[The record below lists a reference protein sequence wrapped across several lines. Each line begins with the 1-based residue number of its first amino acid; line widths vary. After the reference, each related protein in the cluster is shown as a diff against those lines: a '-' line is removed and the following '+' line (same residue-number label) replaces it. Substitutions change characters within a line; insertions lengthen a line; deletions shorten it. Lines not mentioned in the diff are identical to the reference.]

1 MHTRC
6 ASTDLSQPLFAP
18 CLTLSLVCVLRSDL
32 DLSKGSSLTET
43 DLHHGMAR
51 LLVLDHVM
59 VLEEVRG

>member
-1 MHTRC
+1 
-6 ASTDLSQPLFAP
+6 
-18 CLTLSLVCVLRSDL
+18 VLRSDL
-32 DLSKGSSLTET
+32 DLSKGSSLTEA